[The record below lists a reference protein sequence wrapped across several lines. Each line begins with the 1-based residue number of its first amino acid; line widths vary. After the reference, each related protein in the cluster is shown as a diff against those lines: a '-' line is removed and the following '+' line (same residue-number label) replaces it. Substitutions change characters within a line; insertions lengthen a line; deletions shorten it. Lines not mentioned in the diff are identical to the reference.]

1 MKTFRIRKKGGKFI
15 ESGRDK
21 LVLAPTTA
29 PQKLENTF
37 FSISTKLKKGK
48 NRPLSVFLMGDRQK
62 HTIHRG
68 PIGGLLELKTSIKH
82 EKAQNG
88 GIKSGISTQNG
99 WQNVF
104 FPGN

>member
-68 PIGGLLELKTSIKH
+68 PIGGLLELKT
-82 EKAQNG
+82 
-88 GIKSGISTQNG
+88 
-99 WQNVF
+99 V
-104 FPGN
+104 